1 MWYNSKLIIL
11 DPVSTKNTLEST
23 WIPGMGQMSANDTTD
38 VQTTDIV
45 GHLYNNTRVL
55 CWIMT
60 NPYNHLTKAIHIR
73 RTWGRRCNKLLFMSS
88 QLDEE
93 LQTIALPVEE
103 GRQHLWYK
111 TKLALKY
118 IYDHHFEDA
127 DWFLKADDDT

>member
-1 MWYNSKLIIL
+1 
-11 DPVSTKNTLEST
+11 
-23 WIPGMGQMSANDTTD
+23 MGQMSANDTTE

-60 NPYNHLTKAIHIR
+60 NPYNHLTKAIHIH